1 MYRFSLGNGTVPAT
15 LPPPQNPI
23 NTYVPSNAIRA
34 STSRSVFK
42 DFLSHQNVYTIRN
55 FTWYFIFPIF
65 IIYIFSPG
73 HLVSIPAVPHCDSK
87 ETTNFTP
94 SRVTWVSA
102 LVHTLLIWGLIVL
115 HYYIGAK
122 AGFAFPFLEDVFKS
136 HLGI

>member
-1 MYRFSLGNGTVPAT
+1 MYRFSSGVPAT

-42 DFLSHQNVYTIRN
+42 DFLSQQNVYTIRN

-122 AGFAFPFLEDVFKS
+122 AGFAFPFLEDIFKS